1 MSSYIKTFLR
11 LLFSYKSRWFIL
23 PSSLQS
29 ELFIDC
35 LPDSN
40 RFLLCHECA
49 HPSFP
54 PSFSSKYNLTMRQI
68 PFSSRAMEFPPITQF
83 TILLILHYN
92 LHKLEILQS
101 STKVACVIWCACE
114 ISINESFNLLSSIIS
129 LQIKKRHQLV
139 FSSISCL

>member
-1 MSSYIKTFLR
+1 MVYFTLS
-11 LLFSYKSRWFIL
+11 L
-23 PSSLQS
+23 PS

-35 LPDSN
+35 LPDLN
-40 RFLLCHECA
+40 RFFYYVMNV
-49 HPSFP
+49 PSLPFP
-54 PSFSSKYNLTMRQI
+54 PLSFLKIALTMRLI

-83 TILLILHYN
+83 AILLILHYN

-101 STKVACVIWCACE
+101 STKVACIIWCAYE
-114 ISINESFNLLSSIIS
+114 ISINESFNLLSSTIS